1 MFAGTPAVAIPALDA
16 LHDSAHEVR
25 GVLTRP
31 PAPVGRRRT
40 MTPSPIHTRAQGLG
54 LPVLTEAP
62 NSEEVLSFFQA
73 EEIDCV
79 AVVAYGA
86 LIREP
91 ALSAVPRGWV
101 NLHFSLLPAW
111 RGAAPVQHA
120 IMAGEEE
127 TGVSTFQ
134 IERGLDTGPVF
145 HSRTEPIHPDDTAGD
160 LLERLAGIGAPLLV
174 RTLDEIDAGIATPT
188 PQEGEVT
195 LAPTLRSEHGRI
207 EWDVPA
213 EEVAAKIRGLT
224 PAPGAWTRTP
234 GGERFKI
241 GPVTILDGDSPPAGT
256 LRAEADRVVVGT
268 ATRPVGLEQLA
279 PPGKPWMSAADWGR
293 GLRTETLEF
302 EVAV

>member
-16 LHDSAHEVR
+16 LQDSGHEVC

-31 PAPVGRRRT
+31 PAPVGRKRT
-40 MTPSPIHTRAQGLG
+40 MTPSPIHARAEALG

-62 NSEEVLSFFQA
+62 NSEQVLEFFQT
-73 EEIDCV
+73 EQIDCV

-120 IMAGEEE
+120 IMAGESE

-145 HSRTEPIHPDDTAGD
+145 HSRTEPIHAEDTAGD
-160 LLERLAGIGAPLLV
+160 LLERLSGVGAWLLV
-174 RTLDEIDAGIATPT
+174 RTLDEIDAGTAAPT
-188 PQEGEVT
+188 PQEGEIT
-195 LAPTLRSEHGRI
+195 LAPTLGSEDGCI
-207 EWDVPA
+207 DWTLPA
-213 EEVAAKIRGLT
+213 EQVSAKIRGVT
-224 PAPGAWTRTP
+224 PAPGAWTRTRA
-234 GGERFKI
+234 GDRFKI
-241 GPVTILDGDSPPAGT
+241 GPVTILDGERLPAGT
-256 LRAEADRVVVGT
+256 LHAGGDRVVVGT
-268 ATRPVGLEQLA
+268 GTEPVALDRLA
-279 PPGKPWMSAADWGR
+279 PPGKPWMSASDWAR
-293 GLRTETLEF
+293 GLRAETLEF
-302 EVAV
+302 EVAL

>member
-31 PAPVGRRRT
+31 PAPVGRKRT
-40 MTPSPIHTRAQGLG
+40 MTPSPIQARAQELG
-54 LPVLTEAP
+54 LPVFTGAP
-62 NSEEVLSFFQA
+62 SSEEVLGFFRT
-73 EEIDCV
+73 EGIECV

-91 ALSAVPRGWV
+91 ALSAVGRGWV

-120 IMAGEEE
+120 IMAGEGE

-134 IERGLDTGPVF
+134 IEHGLDTGPVF
-145 HSRTEPIHPDDTAGD
+145 HSRTEPIHPEDTAGD
-160 LLERLAGIGAPLLV
+160 LLERLAGIGAGLLV
-174 RTLDEIDAGIATPT
+174 RTLDDIDTGTADPT

-195 LAPTLRSEHGRI
+195 LAPTLRSADGRI
-207 EWDVPA
+207 EWALPA
-213 EEVAAKIRGLT
+213 EQVSAKIRGVT
-224 PAPGAWTRTP
+224 PAPGAWTRTRD
-234 GGERFKI
+234 GDRFKI
-241 GPVTILDGDSPPAGT
+241 GPVTILDGAPLPAGT
-256 LRAEADRVVVGT
+256 LHAGGDRVVVGT
-268 ATRPVGLEQLA
+268 GTRSVALERLA
-279 PPGKPWMSAADWGR
+279 PPGKPWMSASDWAR

-302 EVAV
+302 EVAQ